1 MTSGSSQAWRRKNG
15 ITWIRFSLVVFVVV
29 FVWVQLVFPSL
40 NTPSQP
46 TEVNDSAAAL
56 LSMVPAVLHKFLS
69 PIPKNSSSLNGFGRS
84 SESAVTVPE
93 ISRIIAQY
101 NLQQTIINENIFE
114 PLSNDS
120 IVIVVQVSNVI
131 IISVEYF
138 FRLFIILILI

>member
-1 MTSGSSQAWRRKNG
+1 MSTGSSQPWRRKNG
-15 ITWIRFSLVVFVVV
+15 LTWIRFSLVVFVVV
-29 FVWVQLVFPSL
+29 FVWVQLAFPSL

-69 PIPKNSSSLNGFGRS
+69 PMPKNSSTLNGYGR
-84 SESAVTVPE
+84 SESAITVPE
-93 ISRIIAQY
+93 IRRIITQY

-120 IVIVVQVSNVI
+120 IVIVVQVSVT
-131 IISVEYF
+131 
-138 FRLFIILILI
+138 